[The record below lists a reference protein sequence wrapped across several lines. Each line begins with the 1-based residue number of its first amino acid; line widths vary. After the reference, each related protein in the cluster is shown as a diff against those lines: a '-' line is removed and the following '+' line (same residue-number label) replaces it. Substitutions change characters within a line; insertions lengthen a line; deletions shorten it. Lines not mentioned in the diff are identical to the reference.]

1 MLAKILKQQGNRFL
15 LEVDENVNP
24 EHLETIRRGQ
34 EGFAEIQFID
44 NDPRSAKQNALSHS
58 LIKDIAES
66 ENIPRY
72 EAKEKMRHIYQNTY
86 DCEFSHAE
94 ATKSEMNQWID
105 FLIEYVVAEGVQLPR
120 RYNYLLEHDSF
131 FYFCCKYRK
140 CAVTGQSGAQIHHV
154 TAVGN
159 RHRNKVDHRKF
170 PFVALSWKYHN
181 IAHNLGQEEFIQKY
195 QIKPVYLDQEALIK
209 IGIMNNAQIMRFDEE
224 YETEDL
230 FKKAVEEEYRE

>member
-72 EAKEKMRHIYQNTY
+72 EAKEKCGT
-86 DCEFSHAE
+86 S
-94 ATKSEMNQWID
+94 
-105 FLIEYVVAEGVQLPR
+105 
-120 RYNYLLEHDSF
+120 
-131 FYFCCKYRK
+131 
-140 CAVTGQSGAQIHHV
+140 
-154 TAVGN
+154 
-159 RHRNKVDHRKF
+159 
-170 PFVALSWKYHN
+170 
-181 IAHNLGQEEFIQKY
+181 
-195 QIKPVYLDQEALIK
+195 IK
-209 IGIMNNAQIMRFDEE
+209 IPTIVSSAMLQQLNQR
-224 YETEDL
+224 
-230 FKKAVEEEYRE
+230 

>member
-1 MLAKILKQQGNRFL
+1 MLAKIIKKSGRKLL
-15 LEVDENVNP
+15 LEVDEDINP
-24 EHLETIRRGQ
+24 EYLETIRRGK
-34 EGFAEIQFID
+34 EGFAEIKFID
-44 NDPRSAKQNALSHS
+44 NDLKSAKQNALSHS
-58 LIKDIAES
+58 LLKDIAES

-72 EAKEKMRHIYQNTY
+72 EAKEKMRKIYQDAY
-86 DCEFSHAE
+86 DCEFSHAV
-94 ATKSEMNQWID
+94 ATKTEMNQWID

-120 RYNYLLEHDSF
+120 RYNYLLEHDRF

-140 CAVTGQSGAQIHHV
+140 CAVTGLPGAQIHHV

-181 IAHNLGQEEFIQKY
+181 IAHNLGEEEFLDKY
-195 QIKPVYLDQEALIK
+195 QIKPVYLDKEALIK
-209 IGIMNNAQIMRFDEE
+209 IGIMNNAQIIRFDQE

-230 FKKAVEEEYRE
+230 FKKAAEEDKSV